1 MQQDYKFK
9 QKPKFSTDSKEVTL
23 LVEDFQDIME
33 IVSRV
38 QQEIANPGKSTPT
51 QATTNDKVTVQ
62 QTPRPRCPNGPDT
75 YSAIPRPRYQQRFLQ
90 SEVKSP
96 VYQQVE
102 PEIFDKYMEE
112 TKNNSPLSFL
122 SSRLS
127 QFTKAT
133 RIFTTRDYTHT
144 NVAAEFHQAC
154 DNIPN
159 TLVIIKSGQYIAGGY
174 TE

>member
-33 IVSRV
+33 IVHH
-38 QQEIANPGKSTPT
+38 ANKESPIPGKSTPT

-62 QTPRPRCPNGPDT
+62 QTPRPRCPNGPDS
-75 YSAIPRPRYQQRFLQ
+75 YFARPRQRLIPKLWEQ
-90 SEVKSP
+90 INSPPP
-96 VYQQVE
+96 VYDQVE
-102 PEIFDKYMEE
+102 PEIFEEYMTQ

-133 RIFTTRDYTHT
+133 KLFSTRDYTHT
-144 NVAAEFHQAC
+144 NVAAEFHQA
-154 DNIPN
+154 
-159 TLVIIKSGQYIAGGY
+159 
-174 TE
+174 

>member
-75 YSAIPRPRYQQRFLQ
+75 YLGAPRKRLNERTLDIDAHQR
-90 SEVKSP
+90 P
-96 VYQQVE
+96 VFDQVQ
-102 PEIFDKYMEE
+102 PEIFEEYM
-112 TKNNSPLSFL
+112 
-122 SSRLS
+122 
-127 QFTKAT
+127 
-133 RIFTTRDYTHT
+133 
-144 NVAAEFHQAC
+144 
-154 DNIPN
+154 
-159 TLVIIKSGQYIAGGY
+159 
-174 TE
+174 

>member
-75 YSAIPRPRYQQRFLQ
+75 YSAGSRLAFQLKIFQPHRC
-90 SEVKSP
+90 SP
-96 VYQQVE
+96 VYEQVE
-102 PEIFDKYMEE
+102 SEIFEEYMTQ
-112 TKNNSPLSFL
+112 TKNN
-122 SSRLS
+122 
-127 QFTKAT
+127 
-133 RIFTTRDYTHT
+133 
-144 NVAAEFHQAC
+144 
-154 DNIPN
+154 
-159 TLVIIKSGQYIAGGY
+159 
-174 TE
+174 

>member
-75 YSAIPRPRYQQRFLQ
+75 YSAGPGSGCQPRTT
-90 SEVKSP
+90 ETGIESP
-96 VYQQVE
+96 VYEQVE
-102 PEIFDKYMEE
+102 PQIFERYMDE

-144 NVAAEFHQAC
+144 NVAAEFH
-154 DNIPN
+154 
-159 TLVIIKSGQYIAGGY
+159 
-174 TE
+174 

>member
-75 YSAIPRPRYQQRFLQ
+75 YLASPRPRYRPTIKEFGL
-90 SEVKSP
+90 KNLGTP
-96 VYQQVE
+96 AYDQVE
-102 PEIFDKYMEE
+102 PEIFETYMDE
-112 TKNNSPLSFL
+112 TKLNSLFVN
-122 SSRLS
+122 
-127 QFTKAT
+127 
-133 RIFTTRDYTHT
+133 D
-144 NVAAEFHQAC
+144 
-154 DNIPN
+154 
-159 TLVIIKSGQYIAGGY
+159 
-174 TE
+174 

>member
-62 QTPRPRCPNGPDT
+62 QTPRPRCPNGPST
-75 YSAIPRPRYQQRFLQ
+75 YQASPTKTYLSSAP
-90 SEVKSP
+90 KADP
-96 VYQQVE
+96 VWDQVQ
-102 PEIFDKYMEE
+102 PEIFEDYMSK
-112 TKNNSPLSFL
+112 TKNYSPLSFL

-133 RIFTTRDYTHT
+133 RIFTTRDY
-144 NVAAEFHQAC
+144 
-154 DNIPN
+154 
-159 TLVIIKSGQYIAGGY
+159 
-174 TE
+174 

>member
-33 IVSRV
+33 IVHH
-38 QQEIANPGKSTPT
+38 ANEESPIPGKSTPT

-62 QTPRPRCPNGPDT
+62 QTPRPRCPNGPDA
-75 YSAIPRPRYQQRFLQ
+75 YLARPRPRLQ
-90 SEVKSP
+90 PKLLKPVEIESP
-96 VYQQVE
+96 VYEQVE
-102 PEIFDKYMEE
+102 PEIFERYMDE

-133 RIFTTRDYTHT
+133 KLFSTRDHPTKT
-144 NVAAEFHQAC
+144 NVAKEFH
-154 DNIPN
+154 
-159 TLVIIKSGQYIAGGY
+159 
-174 TE
+174 

>member
-62 QTPRPRCPNGPDT
+62 QTPRPRCPNGPDA
-75 YSAIPRPRYQQRFLQ
+75 YLARPRPRLQ
-90 SEVKSP
+90 PKLVELVKTPSP
-96 VYQQVE
+96 VYEQVE
-102 PEIFDKYMEE
+102 PEIFERYINE
-112 TKNNSPLSFL
+112 TKN
-122 SSRLS
+122 
-127 QFTKAT
+127 
-133 RIFTTRDYTHT
+133 
-144 NVAAEFHQAC
+144 
-154 DNIPN
+154 
-159 TLVIIKSGQYIAGGY
+159 
-174 TE
+174 

>member
-75 YSAIPRPRYQQRFLQ
+75 FSAGPRPLYQQRAK
-90 SEVKSP
+90 EVTVDPP
-96 VYQQVE
+96 VYEKVE
-102 PEIFDKYMEE
+102 PEIFERYMEE
-112 TKNNSPLSFL
+112 TK
-122 SSRLS
+122 
-127 QFTKAT
+127 
-133 RIFTTRDYTHT
+133 
-144 NVAAEFHQAC
+144 
-154 DNIPN
+154 
-159 TLVIIKSGQYIAGGY
+159 
-174 TE
+174 

>member
-62 QTPRPRCPNGPDT
+62 QTPRPRSRDGEST
-75 YSAIPRPRYQQRFLQ
+75 YLARKKKTLQ
-90 SEVKSP
+90 ERKDSPESP
-96 VYQQVE
+96 VYDQVQ
-102 PEIFDKYMEE
+102 PEIFEDYMSK
-112 TKNNSPLSFL
+112 T
-122 SSRLS
+122 
-127 QFTKAT
+127 
-133 RIFTTRDYTHT
+133 
-144 NVAAEFHQAC
+144 
-154 DNIPN
+154 
-159 TLVIIKSGQYIAGGY
+159 
-174 TE
+174 